1 MFEGNKK
8 KLENKNLMLYW
19 KMKLNVH
26 NRIYIYIWKAG
37 VVIFVFSQVRYNNS
51 FISEQKNPL
60 MENKYVP
67 KISVVC

>member
-19 KMKLNVH
+19 KMKLNVQ
-26 NRIYIYIWKAG
+26 NRIFIFAG
-37 VVIFVFSQVRYNNS
+37 VVIFIFSQVRYNNS